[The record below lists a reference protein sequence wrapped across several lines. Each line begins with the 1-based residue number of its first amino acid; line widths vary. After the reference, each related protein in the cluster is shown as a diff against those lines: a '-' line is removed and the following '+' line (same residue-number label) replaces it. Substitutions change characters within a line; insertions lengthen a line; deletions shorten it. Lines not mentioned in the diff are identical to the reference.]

1 MVCTFSTVKDIH
13 PNDQWPSGELGR
25 KKIASIFHEAM
36 RLNREF
42 RKSVGVDSREVYFEK
57 RKKTERY
64 DEDVLTPAL
73 EETVRRLS
81 AGKDMELIG
90 ELYVLLIDMEN
101 SADEYLSFAI
111 GEVFAKNPR
120 LIEETFSSLT
130 AAEQQYMCGHIA
142 WGMAN
147 YYWNKFQHPEQG
159 ERRDRLIRLGCTPV
173 H

>member
-1 MVCTFSTVKDIH
+1 MRCINLIFFIFFLCMVCTFSTVKDIH

-73 EETVRRLS
+73 
-81 AGKDMELIG
+81 
-90 ELYVLLIDMEN
+90 
-101 SADEYLSFAI
+101 
-111 GEVFAKNPR
+111 
-120 LIEETFSSLT
+120 
-130 AAEQQYMCGHIA
+130 
-142 WGMAN
+142 
-147 YYWNKFQHPEQG
+147 
-159 ERRDRLIRLGCTPV
+159 
-173 H
+173 